1 MGKRIKVSKT
11 SRGIKDQIRYLEKNI
26 EYLRKQ
32 QKKVANKEKKDIAKT
47 YVGDL
52 RRNPTAAELK
62 FMEIARL
69 KHIELEF
76 QHPIFIEYYG
86 KIDRFYIADFFDKK
100 HKIVIEIDGKYHKT
114 PEQKEKDRLRTWT
127 LRNRGYG
134 VYRITNEQV
143 MAGKSTAFLYAI
155 YKRFGWTV

>member
-1 MGKRIKVSKT
+1 MGKRTKVSKT
-11 SRGIKDQIRYLEKNI
+11 SRGITSQIKSLEKKLD
-26 EYLRKQ
+26 YLRKQ
-32 QKKVANKEKKDIAKT
+32 KKKVENNEKKDIART
-47 YVGDL
+47 YVVEL

-69 KHIELEF
+69 KNIELEF

-86 KIDRFYIADFFDKK
+86 KIDRFYIADFYDKK
-100 HKIVIEIDGKYHKT
+100 HKIIIEIDGKYHKT
-114 PEQKEKDRLRTWT
+114 PEQKEKDRLRTWS